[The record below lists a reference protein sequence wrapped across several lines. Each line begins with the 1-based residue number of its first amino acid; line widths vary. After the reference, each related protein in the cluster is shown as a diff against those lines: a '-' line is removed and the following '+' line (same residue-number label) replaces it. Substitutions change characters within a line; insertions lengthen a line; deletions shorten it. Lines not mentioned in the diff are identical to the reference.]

1 MLLNEMSETQHWAS
15 LVGMNLERVVFRRPQ
30 RARKGMLLIALG
42 VLLYVLGHL
51 PAVQAWGGHVAA
63 WWSG

>member
-1 MLLNEMSETQHWAS
+1 MLLNEMAETQRWVC
-15 LVGMNLERVVFRRPQ
+15 LVGMNLEHTVFRPHR
-30 RARKGMLLIALG
+30 RARKGMVLMAMG

-51 PAVQAWGGHVAA
+51 PAVQAWGGHVSE